1 MPLVTIGI
9 FYLLSLM
16 LTMTEKVDAI
26 TIVYSKKKQS
36 LSQSMQRFEG
46 YMAWKWYSQNLS
58 PKGSNTYGF
67 FHHGVPQ

>member
-46 YMAWKWYSQNLS
+46 YMA
-58 PKGSNTYGF
+58 
-67 FHHGVPQ
+67 